1 MTFVLFRY
9 LLGVILEASNVLSEA
24 VTAIQKQYDGND
36 FTFQQCKE
44 FIPKTEEAIRTV
56 RVFGCCSEISL
67 RYLRKKGFKNCTF
80 FQRRHVIQNKRKKN
94 HIEKCI

>member
-24 VTAIQKQYDGND
+24 LTAIHKQMDGND

-56 RVFGCCSEISL
+56 RVFGYCSEIL
-67 RYLRKKGFKNCTF
+67 L
-80 FQRRHVIQNKRKKN
+80 
-94 HIEKCI
+94 

>member
-67 RYLRKKGFKNCTF
+67 RYLKKKKPLKTLHFSKGGMSFKIRERKIT
-80 FQRRHVIQNKRKKN
+80 
-94 HIEKCI
+94 

>member
-9 LLGVILEASNVLSEA
+9 LLDVILEASNVLSEA
-24 VTAIQKQYDGND
+24 VTAIQQQNDGND

-44 FIPKTEEAIRTV
+44 FIPKTEETIRTV

-67 RYLRKKGFKNCTF
+67 RYLRKKGFKNFTF
-80 FQRRHVIQNKRKKN
+80 FKRRHVIQNKRKKN
-94 HIEKCI
+94 HI